1 MSRNEVSQKLR
12 NSVTGSEW
20 PIEIDPETLCEGKE
34 SLSFHQDILYGVRK
48 AALCQCSGS
57 GRQMKRRSLVKI

>member
-12 NSVTGSEW
+12 NSVTGSGW
-20 PIEIDPETLCEGKE
+20 PIGIDPESLCEGKE

-57 GRQMKRRSLVKI
+57 GRKLNSKTKDGH